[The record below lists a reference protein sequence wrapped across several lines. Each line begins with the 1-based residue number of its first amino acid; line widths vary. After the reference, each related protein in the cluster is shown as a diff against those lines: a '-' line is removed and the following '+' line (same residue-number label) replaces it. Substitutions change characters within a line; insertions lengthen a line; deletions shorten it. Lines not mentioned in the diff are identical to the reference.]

1 MRVAQNPLFSR
12 RKPSHHHIHKIER
25 ESRPD
30 FVAAAPPPHTQRRF
44 LQETG
49 RAEIWWSGRGRREHS
64 GTPLLNEHSGH
75 RDRLGH
81 RRYEADRRAG
91 GGENLTRVSSLGF
104 ILFVR
109 AAAPNAGSAALRK
122 TQANA
127 QRLGALVRKK
137 HSRSACLALFCF
149 LVGAES
155 TMASKRIQKELQVR
169 SRLPWPPWPPF
180 ALPARVT
187 KGRRRPDPE
196 ARGDRGPIPK
206 TVTVSAH
213 RVRC

>member
-1 MRVAQNPLFSR
+1 MRVAQIPFFRGNPPQSPYSQNR
-12 RKPSHHHIHKIER
+12 ER
-25 ESRPD
+25 EPTR
-30 FVAAAPPPHTQRRF
+30 FCCCCPPPHKQRRF

>member
-1 MRVAQNPLFSR
+1 MPGLAPIPIESMSSPCALHRSPFFEETLLN
-12 RKPSHHHIHKIER
+12 HHIHKIER

-30 FVAAAPPPHTQRRF
+30 FVAAVPPPTHTKAF
-44 LQETG
+44 STG
-49 RAEIWWSGRGRREHS
+49 DWARGNLVVGAGAPRAFWNAIAKTS
-64 GTPLLNEHSGH
+64 SGH

-137 HSRSACLALFCF
+137 HSR
-149 LVGAES
+149 
-155 TMASKRIQKELQVR
+155 
-169 SRLPWPPWPPF
+169 
-180 ALPARVT
+180 LPALLFF
-187 KGRRRPDPE
+187 
-196 ARGDRGPIPK
+196 AF
-206 TVTVSAH
+206 
-213 RVRC
+213 